1 MKPEVAD
8 HLARAEELLRAA
20 RQLLEWGFPAD
31 SLSRSYYAM
40 FHAAKGV
47 LLELNIERGSHKGV
61 WSAFGQFVTA
71 PGLMDVRYHHEG
83 IRLFS
88 ARSRSEYR
96 AKPTDTCQDAQKE
109 LDVARDFVA
118 ACRSFLE
125 NR

>member
-8 HLARAEELLRAA
+8 
-20 RQLLEWGFPAD
+20 
-31 SLSRSYYAM
+31 
-40 FHAAKGV
+40 
-47 LLELNIERGSHKGV
+47 
-61 WSAFGQFVTA
+61 
-71 PGLMDVRYHHEG
+71 HHEG

-109 LDVARDFVA
+109 LEVARDFVA

-125 NR
+125 KR

>member
-8 HLARAEELLRAA
+8 HLARAEQLLRAA
-20 RQLLEWGFPAD
+20 ERLLEWDFPAD

-40 FHAAKGV
+40 FHAAKGMLV
-47 LLELNIERGSHKGV
+47 ELNIERGSHRGV

-109 LDVARDFVA
+109 LEVARDFVA

-125 NR
+125 RH